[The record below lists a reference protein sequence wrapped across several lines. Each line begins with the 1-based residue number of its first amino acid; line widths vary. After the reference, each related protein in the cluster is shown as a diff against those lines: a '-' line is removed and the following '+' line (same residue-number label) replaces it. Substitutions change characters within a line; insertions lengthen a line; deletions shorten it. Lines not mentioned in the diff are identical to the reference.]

1 MSSLT
6 RHHAWQQLCDADEA
20 RKAAHR
26 NAEKSATLYLVLWLE
41 SCAEWAWSATTPEAF
56 DLMMRSNHTYELQ
69 SGEVSTCCQQFDETS
84 TELLERIRGMLSNID
99 FPFAVQ
105 VYQSKENH
113 GNFILTIP
121 NQGGL
126 AED

>member
-1 MSSLT
+1 MSA
-6 RHHAWQQLCDADEA
+6 RDYAWLQLNEADEA

-26 NAEKSATLYLVLWLE
+26 NAEKSAMLYLMLWLE
-41 SCAEWAWSATTPEAF
+41 ECAESARSATTPEAF
-56 DLMMRSNHTYELQ
+56 DLMMRGHHTYQFQ
-69 SGEVSTCCQQFDETS
+69 SGEASTCGRQFGETR
-84 TELLERIRGMLSNID
+84 TELLERIRGMLSDID
-99 FPFAVQ
+99 FPFPVQ

>member
-1 MSSLT
+1 MSA
-6 RHHAWQQLCDADEA
+6 RDCAWLQLNEADEA

-26 NAEKSATLYLVLWLE
+26 NAEKSAMLYLMLWLE
-41 SCAEWAWSATTPEAF
+41 ECAESARSATTPEAF
-56 DLMMRSNHTYELQ
+56 DLKMRSNHTYELQ
-69 SGEVSTCCQQFDETS
+69 SGEASTCGRQFGETR
-84 TELLERIRGMLSNID
+84 TELLERIRGMLSDID
-99 FPFAVQ
+99 FPFPVQ
-105 VYQSKENH
+105 VYQSKENR